1 MFFLRHP
8 NRHPNS
14 VLHGGWVGRL
24 IVGILLLLA
33 LAAVFFA
40 AQEMKTSREQA
51 RYISRIA
58 KKLTYQVKPGPSTAI
73 RFPGDGPYD
82 VRLGYSQ
89 LPEILAH
96 ATSRGFAIEAQARWS
111 ERMVELTDKGLF
123 PVYWEKTR
131 AGLALLGCNDDVLYD
146 AARPTRV
153 YPDFASVPDLLVQ
166 TLLYIE
172 NRELLEPGY
181 PYRNPAVEWDRLA
194 QSVLQLGINQLDPEH
209 RVTGGSTLATQME
222 KYRHSS
228 DGLTSSVGE
237 KFRQVAT
244 ASLRAYRH
252 GEETLETRH
261 RIVTDYINSVP
272 LGAAPGHG
280 EVIGL
285 GDGVE
290 AWYGADFDQ
299 VNRLLKGSA
308 AMAPAEFTGQALA
321 LKQFLSLMIAQRRPS
336 YYLVP
341 GLEALESRTNEYL
354 NVLESGGVIS
364 PALRA
369 AAVAQKLALKP
380 ADPKRRRGNF
390 LELKA
395 ANAVR
400 PRLLSLLEVP
410 QLYDLDRMD
419 LSVRTTLDG
428 RAQTEVAQVLSRLG
442 DPEFLTEH
450 NLRGERLLE
459 RGNPKDVI
467 YSFTL
472 YENVGSSNLLRVQ
485 VDNYNQPLNINEGVK
500 LELGSTAKLRTI
512 ITYLEVVAELH
523 ANHAGKSC
531 TELRTVEV
539 APSDRLTSWALDYLC
554 SCADTTVSAMLDAAL
569 ERRYSANPTES
580 FFTGG
585 GLHTFSNFKPEDD
598 DKVLTVREGFRNSVN
613 LIFIRMMREIVR
625 YHLARLE
632 SLPELLKDGDDP
644 RRLEYLQRFADRE
657 GKVFLNRFYKK
668 YKDLEPEAALE
679 VLLDNVTATPTRLAV
694 IFRSVAP
701 GAEVEEFAE
710 FVHKQLPGSSIAES
724 SLKGLYRKFAV
735 NEYSLAD
742 RAYLSRIHPLE
753 LWTVSYLR
761 EHPKAPYTEVVQA
774 SEQERQDAYSWLFKV
789 RHKSRQD
796 WRIQTLLEL
805 DAFQAI
811 HARWK
816 RVGYPFESL
825 VPSYATAIGSSADR
839 PAALADLVGIVVND
853 GMRYQAARIESMVF
867 GEGTPYE
874 TRLRRQADPGE
885 RVLMSAIAAALR
897 PELLGIVEQGTAVR
911 LRGAYRMPDGTPIPV
926 GGKTGTG
933 DNRSTSYDS
942 RGNEIKSVAINRTST
957 FVFLIGDRFFGA
969 LTAYVPGEA
978 ADGYGFTSSLPV
990 AILALLEPS
999 LEDLVRKAPP
1009 PAEAAASP

>member
-1 MFFLRHP
+1 MFPKRQANHAIRGP
-8 NRHPNS
+8 
-14 VLHGGWVGRL
+14 WVGRL
-24 IVGILLLLA
+24 VAGVLILLAAA
-33 LAAVFFA
+33 LVFFA
-40 AQEMKTSREQA
+40 GREMKTSREQA

-58 KKLTYQVKPGPSTAI
+58 GQLTYQVKPGPSNEI
-73 RFPGDGPYD
+73 RFPAEGPYD
-82 VRLGYSQ
+82 LRLGYSY
-89 LPEILAH
+89 LPEYVAH
-96 ATSRGFAIEAQARWS
+96 ATAKGFTIESQARWS
-111 ERMVELTDKGLF
+111 RRMIELTDKGLF

-131 AGLALLGCNDDVLYD
+131 AGLILLGHDGEVLYD
-146 AARPTRV
+146 AGRPLRI
-153 YPDFASVPDLLVQ
+153 YPDFASIPDLLVR

-172 NRELLEPGY
+172 NRELLDPGY

-194 QSVLQLGINQLDPEH
+194 RSVLQLGINQLDPEH

-222 KYRHSS
+222 KYRHSE

-252 GEETLETRH
+252 GEETMVTRQ

-280 EVIGL
+280 EVFGL

-290 AWYGADFDQ
+290 AWYGADFDR
-299 VNRLLKGSA
+299 VNRLLSGST
-308 AMAPAEFTGQALA
+308 AMSPAEFTGQALA
-321 LKQFLSLMIAQRRPS
+321 LKQLLSLMIAQRRPS
-336 YYLVP
+336 FYLVT
-341 GLEALESRTNEYL
+341 GLEALQSRTNEYL
-354 NVLESGGVIS
+354 NVLADGAVIS
-364 PALRA
+364 PALRD
-369 AAVAQKLALKP
+369 AAVAQKLTLNP
-380 ADPKRRRGNF
+380 PDPKRRRGNF
-390 LELKA
+390 LEHKA

-419 LSVRTTLDG
+419 LSVNTTLDG
-428 RAQTEVAQVLSRLG
+428 RAQKEVAKVLSRLG
-442 DPEFLTEH
+442 DPEFLAEN

-459 RGNPKDVI
+459 TGDPKSVI

-472 YENVGSSNLLRVQ
+472 YENVEDANLLRVQ

-512 ITYLEVVAELH
+512 ITYLEIVAELH
-523 ANHAGKSC
+523 DAHAGKSRAD
-531 TELRTVEV
+531 LRAVQV
-539 APSDRLTSWALDYLC
+539 APSDKLTAWALDYLG
-554 SCADTTVSAMLDAAL
+554 SAADTTIAAMLDAAL
-569 ERRYSANPTES
+569 DRRYSASPTES

-598 DKVLTVREGFRNSVN
+598 RRVLTVREGFRNSVN
-613 LIFIRMMREIVR
+613 LVFIRMMREIVR

-632 SLPELLKDGDDP
+632 SLPELLSDGDDP
-644 RRLEYLQRFADRE
+644 RRMEYLRRFADRE
-657 GKVFLNRFYKK
+657 GKVFLNRFYRK
-668 YKDLEPEAALE
+668 YKDLEAGPALE

-694 IFRSVAP
+694 IHRSVAP
-701 GAEVEEFAE
+701 QAEFEEFAA
-710 FVHKQLPGSSIAES
+710 FFHDRLPGSTISDS
-724 SLKGLYRKFAV
+724 SLKNLYRKFSVA
-735 NEYSLAD
+735 EYSLAD

-753 LWTVSYLR
+753 LWTVAYLR
-761 EHPKAPYTEVVQA
+761 EHPGAPFTQIVAA

-811 HARWK
+811 HTRWQ

-839 PAALADLVGIVVND
+839 PAALADLVGIIVND
-853 GMRYQAARIESMVF
+853 GMRYQAVRIESMVL

-874 TRLRRQADPGE
+874 TRLRRQRDQGE
-885 RVLMSAIAAALR
+885 RVLKSEIAAALR

-911 LRGAYRMPDGTPIPV
+911 LRGAYRAADGTPIPV

-942 RGNEIKSVAINRTST
+942 RGNEISSVAINRTST
-957 FVFLIGDRFFGA
+957 FVFLIGDRFFGV
-969 LTAYVPGEA
+969 LTAYVPGAA
-978 ADGYGFTSSLPV
+978 ADDYGFTSSLPV
-990 AILALLEPS
+990 AIMTLLEPA
-999 LEDLVRKAPP
+999 LERLILSPEPAP
-1009 PAEAAASP
+1009 AVAAAGP